1 MVSPGGKQIEPG
13 TTGGDWRQNDWKVKH
28 SKQGTARYV
37 AGMKRGWYEYFK
49 HSWKTTFPDLDSWVR
64 MRLRSILRRRRGQ
77 EGRGSR
83 IADSKL

>member
-1 MVSPGGKQIEPG
+1 
-13 TTGGDWRQNDWKVKH
+13 
-28 SKQGTARYV
+28 
-37 AGMKRGWYEYFK
+37 MKRGWYEYFK